1 MCVAKLKVL
10 ITKNGAKFENGISST
25 CTHLVIPDIVINAND
40 KGSHLSLIL
49 LKTSVKRERNVLTKS
64 GL

>member
-25 CTHLVIPDIVINAND
+25 CTHLVIPDIVINMND
-40 KGSHLSLIL
+40 KGFYLFLIL
-49 LKTSVKRERNVLTKS
+49 LKRV
-64 GL
+64 